1 MRRPRPLPLIVSSS
15 CFSACCSGRAHHR
28 YHHRLLVIS
37 PEDGDA
43 RELDAICAN
52 SRYGGCQ
59 CSLAVQLAVAAGIAS
74 DQQKAPAD
82 KNSPCL
88 RKTSRVQQQGRRFSP
103 PRFPFLSPPLCYP
116 ERTTSVRKRQPFLR
130 LHWIPLSGC
139 IFPFLPHDLR
149 CANWV
154 HTALGT
160 QRHWERMCHA
170 FRPIGPTTRRRCQ
183 AHTAMAHA

>member
-1 MRRPRPLPLIVSSS
+1 MPVFVGSSVGS
-15 CFSACCSGRAHHR
+15 CCGH
-28 YHHRLLVIS
+28 
-37 PEDGDA
+37 
-43 RELDAICAN
+43 
-52 SRYGGCQ
+52 
-59 CSLAVQLAVAAGIAS
+59 
-74 DQQKAPAD
+74 
-82 KNSPCL
+82 CL
-88 RKTSRVQQQGRRFSP
+88 RPTKSTCRQKQSVPKKNFEGAAARAAFQP
-103 PRFPFLSPPLCYP
+103 PRFPFLSPPLCYL

-183 AHTAMAHA
+183 AHTAMAHAPCHDLI